1 VELPFRIKFSLN
13 RKLKGYELP
22 AISKWHN
29 VIEHFKRLRK
39 KTHPAEMI
47 KYSLDDIKKKVDE
60 LAEIINAKTDLLPTY
75 GYSKDFAYPHI
86 EIDNFGRLHYVIIER
101 GEELERKTTEKLDD
115 LLYWIYTSVTFSMA
129 SDFELKNR
137 IEDKDC
143 RRLMFEKQ
151 EELLGQLNEKWRL
164 KENTEHQNILK
175 RHPFDDLAGLRA
187 TYCGQL
193 RKQGLAETEI
203 DKLAYSKYPEN

>member
-1 VELPFRIKFSLN
+1 MKIATFAKPETVL
-13 RKLKGYELP
+13 G
-22 AISKWHN
+22 
-29 VIEHFKRLRK
+29 HFKRRRR
-39 KTHPAEMI
+39 KTHTTEMI

-60 LAEIINAKTDLLPTY
+60 LAEIINATTDLLPTY

-101 GEELERKTTEKLDD
+101 GEELERRTTDKLDD
-115 LLYWIYTSVTFSMA
+115 LLNWIYTSVTFSMA

-143 RRLMFEKQ
+143 RRIMFEKQ
-151 EELLGQLNEKWRL
+151 EELLGQLNENWRL

-203 DKLAYSKYPEN
+203 DKLAYAKYPEN

>member
-1 VELPFRIKFSLN
+1 
-13 RKLKGYELP
+13 
-22 AISKWHN
+22 
-29 VIEHFKRLRK
+29 
-39 KTHPAEMI
+39 MI
-47 KYSLDDIKKKVDE
+47 TLDDIKKKVEE
-60 LAEIINAKTDLLPTY
+60 LAFKINAPSDLLPTY

-86 EIDNFGRLHYVIIER
+86 EIDNVGFLHYVIVER
-101 GEELERKTTEKLDD
+101 GQELERKTTDKLED
-115 LLYWIYTSVTFSMA
+115 LLYWIFTSVTFSMA

-143 RRLMFEKQ
+143 RRIMFEKQ
-151 EELLGQLNEKWRL
+151 EELLGQLNTNWRL
-164 KENTEHQNILK
+164 KENNEHQNILK

-203 DKLAYSKYPEN
+203 DKLAYAKYPEN